1 MATFHKQAWL
11 NFMAAGHR
19 RSGLFMPLVQVRRPV
34 MAVTHKSL
42 RSIQSARS
50 HTSARPQRLYT
61 AIYAVTLLLAAI
73 AIYIILS
80 LLVGKAHILLDDLR
94 YGRPRTMHIE
104 AFVGHDE
111 AAGHPS
117 HLMAMNL
124 DRQIVVVELPG
135 GDPSKTRTIAGP
147 YLFGAGEDLTPV
159 LLTLQDM
166 DGDGHPDLLLDVRN
180 ERSEERRG

>member
-1 MATFHKQAWL
+1 
-11 NFMAAGHR
+11 
-19 RSGLFMPLVQVRRPV
+19 

-42 RSIQSARS
+42 RSIRGARS
-50 HTSARPQRLYT
+50 HSLARPQRLYT

-80 LLVGKAHILLDDLR
+80 LLVGKVHVLLDDLR
-94 YGRPRTMHIE
+94 YGRPRTMHVE

-124 DRQIVVVELPG
+124 DRQVVVVELPG
-135 GDPSKTRTIAGP
+135 GDPAKTRTIAGP

-159 LLTLQDM
+159 LLTLQDV

-180 ERSEERRG
+180 EQVVYLNRDGAFRLPTLEEQAQLNHGSGR